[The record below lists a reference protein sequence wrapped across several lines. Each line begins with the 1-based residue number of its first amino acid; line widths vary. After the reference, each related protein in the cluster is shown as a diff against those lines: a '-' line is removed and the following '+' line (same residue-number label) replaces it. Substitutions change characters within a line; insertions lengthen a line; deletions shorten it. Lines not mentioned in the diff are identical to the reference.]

1 MFAIFASFVRRYA
14 NMAGV
19 DQVVERFR
27 AGDPDA
33 IREVYRHHAGA
44 VFTVARS
51 ITNDRELAA
60 DVVQQ
65 VFVKAWKAAAGFDSS
80 RDLAPWL
87 YAIARRT
94 AIDAIR
100 KENRP
105 TQGGH
110 DPEVEGVVH
119 TMSFER
125 TWEVHEVRQA
135 IDHLPEG
142 ERAVIR
148 LGHIE
153 GMTHEQI
160 AERLDLP
167 AGTVKSRSSR
177 AHKRLAAALRH
188 LRDDSPDLA
197 NQSDLRTV
205 ETDEDT

>member
-1 MFAIFASFVRRYA
+1 MIV
-14 NMAGV
+14 V
-19 DQVVERFR
+19 DEVVERFR

-33 IREVYRHHAGA
+33 IRDVYHRHAGA

-60 DVVQQ
+60 DVVQL
-65 VFVKAWKAAAGFDSS
+65 VFVKAWRAADGFDGS

-87 YAIARRT
+87 YAITRRT

-110 DPEVEGVVH
+110 ESEVEGVVH

-125 TWEVHEVRQA
+125 TWEAHEVRQA
-135 IDHLPEG
+135 IDELPDG
-142 ERAVIR
+142 EREVVR
-148 LGHIE
+148 LSHLE
-153 GMTHEQI
+153 GLTQEQI
-160 AERLDLP
+160 AEQLDVP
-167 AGTVKSRSSR
+167 TGTVKSRSSR

-188 LRDDSPDLA
+188 LRDDSPDPA
-197 NQSDLRTV
+197 NQTELRTV
-205 ETDEDT
+205 ETDEDS

>member
-1 MFAIFASFVRRYA
+1 MI
-14 NMAGV
+14 GV
-19 DQVVERFR
+19 DEMVERFR

-33 IREVYRHHAGA
+33 IREVYRRHAGA

-60 DVVQQ
+60 DVLQQ
-65 VFVKAWKAAAGFDSS
+65 VFVKAWRAAAGFDGS

-100 KENRP
+100 KEHRP

-110 DPEVEGVVH
+110 EPEVESVVH

-125 TWEVHEVRQA
+125 TWEVHEVRRA
-135 IDHLPEG
+135 IDELPDTEREVVRLSHL
-142 ERAVIR
+142 
-148 LGHIE
+148 E

-160 AERLDLP
+160 AGRLDVP
-167 AGTVKSRSSR
+167 MGTVKSRSSR

-188 LRDDSPDLA
+188 LRDESPDPA
-197 NQSDLRTV
+197 NQTELRTV